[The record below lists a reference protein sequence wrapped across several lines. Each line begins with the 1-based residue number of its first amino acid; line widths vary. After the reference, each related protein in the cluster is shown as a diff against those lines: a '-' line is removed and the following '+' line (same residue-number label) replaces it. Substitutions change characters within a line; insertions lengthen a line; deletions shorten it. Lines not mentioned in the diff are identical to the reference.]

1 MKLLSELKRRKV
13 LHTVSLYIVGC
24 WVALQVVEVLSDAG
38 LPPMTMRYL
47 LVAMSVGFPVVVVI
61 AWFFDV
67 SREGVKRT
75 SPAREGEDLPTPNL
89 GDYALML
96 GIVFVA
102 ALNAFI
108 LSSPLPDAGSGE
120 APRQRTLVVM
130 AFDDV
135 GTAGGDEPVGEAI
148 AGELREE
155 LARIPGLKVL
165 GPETS
170 RVIQSAGDS
179 REAIAAEL
187 GVTALLTGEV
197 RLRAGK
203 LEMSTQLIGLP
214 AGNTVWQADHESD
227 VRQGAGL
234 QRRIA
239 QAIVDA
245 ILPPASAHTTHGPR
259 IEGDECSDGY
269 ELYLRG
275 KQLHAAGGSKNWQ
288 RGLELLQEAV
298 RVDPDC
304 AVAWEGLAAASLLLW
319 RKSDLARAGAAARR
333 ALELNESMPRAWT
346 VLAEVAEEEERW
358 GEAEELLLRALYV
371 DPADAFANMQYAE
384 ALLARG
390 RIRDAKHYV
399 LEAYRYE
406 PASHGVNWKVTL
418 VARYLQDTDLLIK
431 HANIYRELR
440 GDHWFN
446 GWDELGEAYRLL
458 GDIERAL
465 AYFGEGGDIVP
476 DWFPQCVR
484 ASLDPDSSAGLD
496 QILREASRD
505 LQGGD
510 MNSINAMIVG
520 GFIIQCAIWVGVP
533 DIVVELYELER
544 IPAEAFMMFFRADAA
559 VLRRTDYFRR
569 RVVESGLLDY
579 WRKWGWADYCR
590 PDGESFICD

>member
-24 WVALQVVEVLSDAG
+24 WVALQVVEVLSEAG

-47 LVAMSVGFPVVVVI
+47 LVAMSAGFPLVVLV

-67 SREGVKRT
+67 SREGITRT
-75 SPAREGEDLPTPNL
+75 LPAREGGDLPAPNL

-96 GIVFVA
+96 GILAVVG
-102 ALNAFI
+102 LNAFI
-108 LSSPLPDAGSGE
+108 LSSPPPDAGSVPGPE
-120 APRQRTLVVM
+120 QRTLVVM

-135 GTAGGDEPVGEAI
+135 GIDAGDEPVGEAI

-155 LARIPGLKVL
+155 LSRIAGLKVL

-170 RVIQSAGDS
+170 RVIQSAGDN

-187 GVTALLTGEV
+187 GVTALLTGDV
-197 RLRAGK
+197 RLHAEK
-203 LEMSTQLIGLP
+203 LEMSTRLIGLP

-227 VRQGAGL
+227 VREGAGL

-259 IEGDECSDGY
+259 IAGDECSDGY

-275 KQLHAAGGSKNWQ
+275 RQLRATRNWQ
-288 RGLELLQEAV
+288 RGMELLQEAV

-304 AVAWEGLAAASLLLW
+304 AVAWEGLAAASLMLW
-319 RKSDLARAGAAARR
+319 RKSDLAKAGAAARR
-333 ALELNESMPRAWT
+333 ALELNESMPKAWV
-346 VLAEVAEEEERW
+346 VLAEIAEEEERW
-358 GEAEELLLRALYV
+358 AESDELLLRALYV
-371 DPADAFANMQYAE
+371 APNDAFANMQYAE

-390 RIRDAKHYV
+390 RVRDAKHYV

-418 VARYLQDTDLLIK
+418 VASYLEDAELLIK

-440 GDHWFN
+440 GDHRYN
-446 GWDELGEAYRLL
+446 GWDELSEAYRLL
-458 GDIERAL
+458 GDVDQSL
-465 AYFGEGGDIVP
+465 AYLAEGGDIVP
-476 DWFPQCVR
+476 DWFRQCVR
-484 ASLDPDSSAGLD
+484 ASVDSTLSEGLAAT
-496 QILREASRD
+496 LRDASRD
-505 LQGGD
+505 LQSGD
-510 MNSINAMIVG
+510 MNSIDAMLKG
-520 GFIIQCAIWVGVP
+520 GRIIQCAIWVGAP
-533 DIVVELYELER
+533 EIVVELYELDR
-544 IPAEAFMMFFRADAA
+544 TPTEAFMMFFRADAA
-559 VLRRTDYFRR
+559 VLRQTDYFRR
-569 RVVESGLLDY
+569 RVFETGLLDY
-579 WRKWGWADYCR
+579 WRKWGWSDYCR
-590 PDGESFICD
+590 PDGDSFACD